1 MENKAGNTRRY
12 ESYSTDYFNKENRYD
27 YILHIWLSNLI
38 CRRYKVALMH
48 FEINVA
54 ACSSTIKTALI
65 SGFGMIYDYLFVKN
79 KYYSWWCVWILPNWK
94 KKGEGRQNF
103 TVCLFASIL
112 CLVTIRA
119 PVNAFECFLI
129 NLGNKM
135 KKNGEK
141 YLSENWFH
149 TFFGKDKINLMKSY
163 NKYE

>member
-94 KKGEGRQNF
+94 KKRGREGRILLYVYLQ
-103 TVCLFASIL
+103 VYFALWQSEHQWML
-112 CLVTIRA
+112 L
-119 PVNAFECFLI
+119 NAF
-129 NLGNKM
+129 
-135 KKNGEK
+135 
-141 YLSENWFH
+141 W
-149 TFFGKDKINLMKSY
+149 
-163 NKYE
+163 